1 MICTWPPSG
10 VRDPHATAISADDS
24 ASAGDGDQP
33 YNTSVGKPAEVYR
46 ERVADDDETDSGTA
60 EQKRWESLN
69 REHDR
74 IGSDRFW
81 EIIYEGFRKAGYT
94 TAQLRHLL
102 GMEINPK

>member
-1 MICTWPPSG
+1 LLFVEWIG
-10 VRDPHATAISADDS
+10 VLRVPVLKAT
-24 ASAGDGDQP
+24 GFE
-33 YNTSVGKPAEVYR
+33 VGEPAEVYR

-60 EQKRWESLN
+60 EQKLAMRRESVN

>member
-1 MICTWPPSG
+1 M
-10 VRDPHATAISADDS
+10 V
-24 ASAGDGDQP
+24 
-33 YNTSVGKPAEVYR
+33 AEVYR
-46 ERVADDDETDSGTA
+46 ERVADDETDSGNA
-60 EQKRWESLN
+60 EQKLAMRWESLN